1 MTHGPAGV
9 AGFGKGKAL
18 ARRGLIA
25 LVAVTASWCVPAP
38 AQESIPDAV
47 RRMEQTLREMDLRLR
62 EMELGSRELSRR
74 LQALEGAGEAQRPV
88 GSDRRVGERF
98 RDCDGSWCPELVV
111 VPAGKFEMGSP
122 EGEAGR
128 SGDEGPV
135 HEVEISE
142 AFAVGV
148 YEVTRGEFGRFVRE
162 TGHSPGDACLTYED
176 GQWEERTGRSWRN
189 PGHAQTDGHPVVCV
203 SWEDA
208 REYVEWLSRKTGQ
221 GYRLLSESEWE
232 YVARAGTGTSR
243 YWGDDASRA
252 CRYGNVADRTAKE
265 SYADWSVHECSD
277 GYVHTS
283 PVGRFEANGDGLHDV
298 LGNVWEWVEDCWHGG
313 YRGAPSDG
321 RAWLEEGGGD
331 CSGRVLRGGSWER
344 RSEVRAFR
352 ESLQESPPD
361 SGAAVVGFRVARTL
375 D

>member
-9 AGFGKGKAL
+9 AGFGKRKAL

-74 LQALEGAGEAQRPV
+74 LQALEGSGVGGTQRPV
-88 GSDRRVGERF
+88 GADRRVGERF

-111 VPAGKFEMGSP
+111 VPAGRFEMGSP

-128 SGDEGPV
+128 SGNEGPV
-135 HEVEISE
+135 HEVEISG

-148 YEVTRGEFGRFVRE
+148 HEVTRGEFGRFVRE
-162 TGHSPGDACLTYED
+162 TGHSPLDRCLTYED
-176 GQWEERTGRSWRN
+176 AKWEWRTRSWRT
-189 PGHAQTDGHPVVCV
+189 PGYAQTDGHPVVCV
-203 SWEDA
+203 NWEDA
-208 REYVEWLSRKTGQ
+208 REYVKWLRGRTGQ

-232 YVARAGTGTSR
+232 YVARAGAGTSR
-243 YWGDDASRA
+243 HWGDDASRA
-252 CRYGNVADRTAKE
+252 CVYGNVGDRTLKETYADRP
-265 SYADWSVHECSD
+265 VHECSD
-277 GYVHTS
+277 GHVHTS
-283 PVGRFEANGDGLHDV
+283 PVGSFEANGDGLHDV

-313 YRGAPSDG
+313 YGGAPVDG

-331 CSGRVLRGGSWER
+331 CSRRVLRGGSWSSSR
-344 RSEVRAFR
+344 GACVPRIAAGT
-352 ESLQESPPD
+352 PPED
-361 SGAAVVGFRVARTL
+361 RGNFVGFRVARTL